1 MRVVAAEIQPDLA
14 FVATRR
20 IEVAGLAELLA
31 RADVVSLHV
40 PFSDATRG
48 MIGTAAIGTMKRGAY
63 LINTS
68 RGGLVDE
75 AALYAALVS
84 GHLAGA
90 ALDVTTPEP
99 PSDWRLAQ
107 LPQVVLTPH
116 VAGLSVDAIARM
128 EASAIETTLAV
139 LRGELPATVLNPGAA
154 SSRQR

>member
-1 MRVVAAEIQPDLA
+1 
-14 FVATRR
+14 
-20 IEVAGLAELLA
+20 
-31 RADVVSLHV
+31 
-40 PFSDATRG
+40 
-48 MIGTAAIGTMKRGAY
+48 MKRGAY